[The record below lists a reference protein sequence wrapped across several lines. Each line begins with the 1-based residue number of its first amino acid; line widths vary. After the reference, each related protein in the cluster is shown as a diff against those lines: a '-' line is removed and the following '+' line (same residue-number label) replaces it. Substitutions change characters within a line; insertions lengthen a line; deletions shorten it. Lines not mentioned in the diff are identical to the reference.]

1 MRIFVPICGIFF
13 CVCALMYCICVYE
26 LVCVW
31 TWVAVCFA
39 RNGKEGYNRGTL
51 CLSCQAPSSDPS
63 TCICIL
69 PPKLSHQRQCQAKAM
84 FQLTMIMGC
93 IRTSHSGKPIHKDY
107 WEYGPAAGIFVSTAG
122 VFKFSHCPS
131 FSDQRETPQSESTMA
146 SLSLSIIVVFLCS
159 LLLPGRQWKPGSGSM
174 VFNRLLFT
182 GAEIETRL

>member
-1 MRIFVPICGIFF
+1 M
-13 CVCALMYCICVYE
+13 
-26 LVCVW
+26 W

-131 FSDQRETPQSESTMA
+131 FSEERDPSIWVHHGP
-146 SLSLSIIVVFLCS
+146 SLSLSMIVDFLWS

-174 VFNRLLFT
+174 AFNRLLFT